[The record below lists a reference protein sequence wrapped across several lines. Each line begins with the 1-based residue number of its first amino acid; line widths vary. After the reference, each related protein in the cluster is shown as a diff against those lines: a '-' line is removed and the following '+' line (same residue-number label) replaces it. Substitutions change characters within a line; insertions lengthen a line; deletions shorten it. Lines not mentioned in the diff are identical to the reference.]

1 VETVVRHLM
10 SDEMFSGWGVRTLS
24 THDRGFNPIG
34 YHLGTVWPHDNALIA
49 LGLAR
54 YGYREEANRIALA
67 QMEAASYTNYRLPE
81 AFSGYGRSVS
91 RFPVPYP
98 TACSPQAWATAA
110 PLGFLRA
117 MLGLSAVDGALSLD
131 PVVPDQVGR
140 IGIRGIPAFGS
151 RWDLSA
157 VGRSGSV
164 ERTR

>member
-1 VETVVRHLM
+1 
-10 SDEMFSGWGVRTLS
+10 
-24 THDRGFNPIG
+24 
-34 YHLGTVWPHDNALIA
+34 
-49 LGLAR
+49 
-54 YGYREEANRIALA
+54 
-67 QMEAASYTNYRLPE
+67 
-81 AFSGYGRSVS
+81 
-91 RFPVPYP
+91 
-98 TACSPQAWATAA
+98 
-110 PLGFLRA
+110 